1 MGIGI
6 GFACIIPWMC
16 HLPQRPMSCFLKA
29 SSLLCLIGCCAL
41 AAFGQAPPNDHFT
54 NAIALSGNVV
64 TFSGTL
70 SNATI
75 EDWEPEDS
83 CSYDFFGPSVWW
95 SWTATQ
101 STAVVVETLQHSPTY
116 GSAFAALKGT
126 EIWALTPLD
135 CNFMDPITNRY
146 LSFLATSG
154 TTYYIRVF
162 GNAQAFTL
170 RLTATNSPMI
180 LAQPRSTTLPAGSSA
195 WFGVVAGGLAPLQYQ
210 WPFEGANLPGQTAPL
225 LLVDTP
231 GLNRAGGYS

>member
-1 MGIGI
+1 M
-6 GFACIIPWMC
+6 IIVE
-16 HLPQRPMSCFLKA
+16 K
-29 SSLLCLIGCCAL
+29 
-41 AAFGQAPPNDHFT
+41 NDHFT

-162 GNAQAFTL
+162 GASLYDDDGAQLSLHAISL
-170 RLTATNSPMI
+170 H
-180 LAQPRSTTLPAGSSA
+180 
-195 WFGVVAGGLAPLQYQ
+195 Y
-210 WPFEGANLPGQTAPL
+210 NLFIDL
-225 LLVDTP
+225 
-231 GLNRAGGYS
+231 